1 MLIICS
7 LWFGGVKDNK
17 IKIFYRNR
25 ETEAHAL
32 EKAIEACEQ
41 QISISEQAA
50 NGFKMEF
57 LDSLPLHTGYEQLA
71 IIKEKQKDYRSVI
84 KISEK
89 ALKEGWGGEWER
101 RIERAKEKIE
111 KEDK

>member
-1 MLIICS
+1 
-7 LWFGGVKDNK
+7 
-17 IKIFYRNR
+17 
-25 ETEAHAL
+25 
-32 EKAIEACEQ
+32 
-41 QISISEQAA
+41 
-50 NGFKMEF
+50 MEF
-57 LDSLPLHTGYEQLA
+57 WDSLPLHTGYEQLA

-89 ALKEGWGGEWER
+89 ALKEGLGGDWER